1 MITKLKENLKKATL
15 FLTLLTIGLFIFLS
29 LFSYNKNDNSLFSYN
44 SLNLENHNYF
54 GVLGSIISS
63 SLLDIFGKVSY
74 LIPIFFIFHSLRII
88 FNEKINWYNFFSLPF
103 LLIASCLILEIIP
116 ENYFNLFLNGGL
128 LGRGLENYHNYFLKD
143 FEYKIYILVA
153 IIILNILFLLFSF
166 NLNISKISFFAN
178 FFF

>member
-128 LGRGLENYHNYFLKD
+128 LGRALK
-143 FEYKIYILVA
+143 ITT
-153 IIILNILFLLFSF
+153 IIF
-166 NLNISKISFFAN
+166 
-178 FFF
+178 